1 MPSNFLSPI
10 NVSDIK
16 VVLPSTVNKVMKVFT
31 APSTSSVFSATEKRQ
46 GLIQS
51 LYIEYSENDR

>member
-31 APSTSSVFSATEKRQ
+31 APSTSSVFSATEKKTRVNTKS
-46 GLIQS
+46 IH
-51 LYIEYSENDR
+51 